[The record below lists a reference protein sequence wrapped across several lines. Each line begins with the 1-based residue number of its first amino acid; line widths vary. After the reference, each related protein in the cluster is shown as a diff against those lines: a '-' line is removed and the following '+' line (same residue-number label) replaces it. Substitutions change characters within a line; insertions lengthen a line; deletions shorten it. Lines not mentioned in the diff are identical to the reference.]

1 MADAAPATKRRMGP
15 SQKRDKLIRGLKAG
29 KALDVVLLECDYSAE
44 HRSRLRHDP
53 EIRAIERESQGH
65 KFLNLVPLALK
76 AMKES
81 LESPNERVK
90 ADMSKFVMKESGVL
104 AELQQAEKEGRQ
116 PNQAEIVAAMT
127 RLEGLMEGAK
137 QAQEQQERTI
147 EHEPDQ

>member
-1 MADAAPATKRRMGP
+1 MAKNDIYGRGRPEYREKRIQLINGLKQGRSLEQMLTSIGYSGATKA
-15 SQKRDKLIRGLKAG
+15 K
-29 KALDVVLLECDYSAE
+29 
-44 HRSRLRHDP
+44 LRHDP
-53 EIRAIERESQGH
+53 EIRAIIAKTQAAR
-65 KFLNLVPLALK
+65 FMDMVPLALK
-76 AMKES
+76 AMQES

-127 RLEGLMEGAK
+127 RLEGLMEGAR